1 MSFGGINAA
10 GRSSFHHA
18 FHRLVLDSL
27 PSDKSLATI
36 AQLARLMN
44 LGSLDRA
51 ADAKLIAQYKAQVC
65 AGTLIREMRMD
76 DFIDPL
82 ITHQPATIEPVD
94 TEQHDAKNLKLSVAK
109 YKLSSLAGLDYK
121 VLDQS
126 PGRGDDKV
134 DIQIRREDAR
144 LFLAC
149 IQESKVNTSA
159 QLPQGFSLDSLYP
172 ARNHPKALQM
182 ALFGVSDVLH
192 ALGVDLAVIKSRVRP
207 DEIAVYVS
215 NSTGQL
221 DKYSLSGV
229 FKSFLLGKRINSKQL
244 PFSYAQMPADFINA
258 YVLGSVGKTG
268 ACVGACATFLYNLAR
283 AIEDIKSGQR
293 RFVIVGTVDAPIQP
307 EIIESFRVM
316 GALAEDSNLREL
328 DGLSASAQINHRF
341 ASRPFGENAGFVL
354 AEASQFIILADD
366 QLVMEL
372 GLDVYGSVADV
383 FVHADGYKHSI
394 TSPGVGNYLTVAQS
408 CAAVR
413 ALLGE
418 KSLQRN
424 TCMFAHGTSTP
435 QNRVTESHILSSS
448 AEVFGIRDWPVLAV
462 KSLLGHS
469 QGTAA
474 GDQLVA
480 ALGIWDSGFFP
491 GIRSID
497 HLAEDV
503 HKNHLDFVLKDQ
515 AIDARQ
521 LSAAFINTKGF
532 GGNNATAVLLAPHVT
547 QNMLLKRYGKKQF
560 SAYMSKREQVQV
572 TAVAYDQQASQGKF
586 SIIYDFGQRLTTNED
601 VKVTGNSVNIAGY
614 DLAIEFAEKHV
625 YGDMI

>member
-1 MSFGGINAA
+1 MSFGGVNAA

-36 AQLARLMN
+36 AQLASLMN
-44 LGSLDRA
+44 LGALGRT
-51 ADAKLIAQYKAQVC
+51 ADAKLLAQYKAQVC
-65 AGTLIREMRMD
+65 AGTLVRKMRMD

-82 ITHQPATIEPVD
+82 IAHQPVNIGSMDA
-94 TEQHDAKNLKLSVAK
+94 EQNRGEYLRFSLAK
-109 YKLSSLAGLDYK
+109 YKLGSLAGLDYR
-121 VLDQS
+121 VLNQLS
-126 PGRGDDKV
+126 GEDDKV
-134 DIQIRREDAR
+134 DIQIRREDAE

-159 QLPQGFSLDSLYP
+159 QLPQGFNLDSLYP

-192 ALGVDLAVIKSRVRP
+192 ALGVDLAVVKSRVRP
-207 DEIAVYVS
+207 DEIGVYVS

-229 FKSFLLGKRINSKQL
+229 FKAFLLGKRINSKQL

-283 AIEDIKSGQR
+283 GIEDIKSGQC

-307 EIIESFRVM
+307 EIVESFRVM
-316 GALAEDSNLREL
+316 GALAEDGNLREL
-328 DGLSASAQINHRF
+328 DGLSASAQINHRS

-424 TCMFAHGTSTP
+424 TCMLAHGTSTP

-448 AEVFGIRDWPVLAV
+448 AGVFGIRDWPVLAV

-480 ALGIWDSGFFP
+480 ALGIWGSGFFP

-503 HKNHLDFVLKDQ
+503 HKTHLAFVLKDQ

-521 LSAAFINTKGF
+521 LSVAFINTKGF
-532 GGNNATAVLLAPHVT
+532 GGNNATGVLLAPHVT

-586 SIIYDFGQRLTTNED
+586 SIIYDFGQCLTKNED
-601 VKVTGNSVNIAGY
+601 IKVTENSVNIAGY
-614 DLAIEFAEKHV
+614 DLAIEFAESHV
-625 YGDMI
+625 YRDMV